1 MLFNEEY
8 CVKLDENEARL
19 HMSFG
24 EMDGPMQHAVNMKK
38 YVNGKI
44 IYEDAADGQLYYAL
58 EEKQW
63 FRYGLT
69 EEKDGIKGLRPF
81 EKLPKKDQTAFAEL
95 LELDQPDLKVI
106 SFGDEEDEFIG
117 VMTETRESPF
127 FIKRETLE
135 QLTEEQKSALTV
147 HSTDRD
153 LTCPFAIQIQKD
165 PDAFV
170 MY

>member
-1 MLFNEEY
+1 MMNEDY
-8 CVKLDENEARL
+8 FVKLDKDEERMCA
-19 HMSFG
+19 SYG
-24 EMDGPMQHAVNMKK
+24 EMDGPMQNAINMKK

-44 IYEDAADGQLYYAL
+44 IYEDTADGQLYYAS

-63 FRYGLT
+63 FRYGLA
-69 EEKDGIKGLRPF
+69 EEKDAIKGLYPF
-81 EKLPKKDQTAFAEL
+81 EKLPEEDQAAFAEL
-95 LELDQPDLKVI
+95 LALDQLDLKVVA
-106 SFGDEEDEFIG
+106 FGDDAEEFIG

-135 QLTEEQKSALTV
+135 QLTVKQKEVLTE

-165 PDAFV
+165 PDVFAVF
-170 MY
+170 